1 MKILSEPHSRK
12 NNQQVNQYYR
22 KRQQRSLTMIVKEEG
37 LKKRIQEV
45 ADKDGR
51 SVNSWLRHHILPVIE
66 ERLDA
71 AEKQG
76 KKAR

>member
-1 MKILSEPHSRK
+1 MKT
-12 NNQQVNQYYR
+12 NQINQYYR
-22 KRQQRSLTMIVKEEG
+22 KRQQRSLTITVKEEG

-45 ADKDGR
+45 ANDDGR
-51 SVNSWLRHHILPVIE
+51 SVNSWLRHYILPIIE

-71 AEKQG
+71 AEK